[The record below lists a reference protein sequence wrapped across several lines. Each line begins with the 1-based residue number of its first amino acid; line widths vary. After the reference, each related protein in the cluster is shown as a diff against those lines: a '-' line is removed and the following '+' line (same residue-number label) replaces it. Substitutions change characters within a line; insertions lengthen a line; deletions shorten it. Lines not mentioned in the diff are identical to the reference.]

1 MIRDGSSSSGQKRAE
16 VQISISCCTPYAKQ
30 HRSPRESLLR
40 VFARSCA
47 ACTRGSAIMCG
58 QPKGTTARPQSYE
71 IGGKFNAL
79 VSTSLK
85 CVDHLRQVYS
95 GDVSNRQYSLN
106 LVRSRFPK
114 SPRKDARGVKK
125 GRCANSCAASAT
137 RCARNASTS
146 RPDPLV
152 LMRDFTRLRM
162 CAGVSITKH
171 PSSATE
177 IRSSAP
183 DSRPAAFM
191 TSSGNVG
198 RRRESRRTFQTVGW
212 RGSSDARL
220 IPSS

>member
-1 MIRDGSSSSGQKRAE
+1 ME
-16 VQISISCCTPYAKQ
+16 VQARAKNDWQSRFPSLAARHTPSNIDHQKPFAGICSFLCRLHKGERNHVWPAKRN
-30 HRSPRESLLR
+30 HCK
-40 VFARSCA
+40 A
-47 ACTRGSAIMCG
+47 
-58 QPKGTTARPQSYE
+58 QSYE
-71 IGGKFNAL
+71 IGGKFNTL

-95 GDVSNRQYSLN
+95 GDVSNRQYRLN
-106 LVRSRFPK
+106 LVRFRFPK

-125 GRCANSCAASAT
+125 GRYAHSCAGSAT

-152 LMRDFTRLRM
+152 LMRDFARLRM
-162 CAGVSITKH
+162 CAGVSITRH

-183 DSRPAAFM
+183 GSRPAAFM
-191 TSSGNVG
+191 TSSGKVG

-212 RGSSDARL
+212 RDSSDARA
-220 IPSS
+220 IPSL